1 MFLHAGTTLNS
12 RYGIEK
18 VLGHGGFGI
27 TYLAYDQLFQVKV
40 AIKEYLP
47 RQLATRAEGATQV
60 SIYTGESRQHYVY
73 GLSKFLE
80 EAQALARFG
89 DHPNI
94 VSCRD
99 FFEANGTAY
108 MVMPYLEG
116 LTLKE
121 YLAKKGGRLSYEAA
135 RDILL
140 LVMDALQE
148 VHRVHLLHRD
158 LSPDNIF
165 LTTSKQVKLI
175 DFGAARYQAGEQSR
189 SLSVIL
195 KAGYAPE
202 EQYRSSGRQGPWT
215 DVYGVA
221 ATFYKAITGQTPP
234 DALDRLAYDT
244 LVAPSELG
252 AAIPAEAE
260 QTLLKALAVRA
271 VDRLQTIDE
280 FKAGLTSTKPL
291 TQEIKPAAIADVP
304 PVQPRQSVVPNP
316 VVAAGINAQAGASNV
331 QPHLSVPVSKPS
343 FQRSQWI
350 SILIPLA
357 CLAFL
362 TVAGIAA
369 WGVFKG
375 TKTEVKINVEETG
388 EKIGLLVP
396 PTSLKDQLS
405 KVLFNYKNALE
416 NKDKSGLRKCY
427 SPHFPELEKKL
438 QEIETN
444 WKGFD
449 FIGMHYAFEIEKEA
463 LNNQNPT
470 TLVKWQFQT
479 RDRKTGEIKSNTMMN
494 RVSFVHE
501 EGQWHI
507 KTTEKIMTPGN

>member
-1 MFLHAGTTLNS
+1 MFLPTGTTLNG

-27 TYLAYDQLFQVKV
+27 TYLAFDQLFQVKV

-60 SIYTGESRQHYVY
+60 SIYTGEARQHYVY

-108 MVMPYLEG
+108 MVMPFLEG

-121 YLAKKGGRLSYEAA
+121 YLAKKGGRLSFEAA

-140 LVMDALQE
+140 RVMDALQE
-148 VHRVHLLHRD
+148 VHKVHLLHRD
-158 LSPDNIF
+158 LSPDNVF
-165 LTTSKQVKLI
+165 LTTSRQVKLI

-195 KAGYAPE
+195 KTGYAPE

-221 ATFYKAITGQTPP
+221 ATMYKAITGQTPP
-234 DALDRLAYDT
+234 DALDRLAHDT
-244 LVAPSELG
+244 LVPPSQLG
-252 AAIPAEAE
+252 AAIPPQAE
-260 QTLLKALAVRA
+260 QALLKALAVRA
-271 VDRLQTIDE
+271 IDRLQTVDE
-280 FKAGLTSTKPL
+280 FKAGLTMTSPITPEIRPAAPVNFPL
-291 TQEIKPAAIADVP
+291 TQPYPSAVPSQVPRTSASDPAGSIKI
-304 PVQPRQSVVPNP
+304 
-316 VVAAGINAQAGASNV
+316 
-331 QPHLSVPVSKPS
+331 QPHLPAQAPNPA
-343 FQRSQWI
+343 FQRSQWVNI
-350 SILIPLA
+350 VVPLV
-357 CLAFL
+357 CLAVL

-369 WGVFKG
+369 WGMFKG
-375 TKTEVKINVEETG
+375 TKTEDKIKVGGNGKEPGPQAV
-388 EKIGLLVP
+388 
-396 PTSLKDQLS
+396 SLKDQLS

-416 NKDKSGLRKCY
+416 NKDKSELRKCY
-427 SPHFPELEKKL
+427 SPHFPDLEKKL
-438 QEIETN
+438 QEIENN
-444 WKGFD
+444 WNGFD
-449 FIGMHYAFEIEKEA
+449 FIGMAFNLEIEKESF
-463 LNNQNPT
+463 NNPLA
-470 TLVKWQFQT
+470 LVKWQFEA
-479 RDRKTGEIKSNTMMN
+479 RNRKTGETKPNTLMN
-494 RVSFVHE
+494 RVSFVLE
-501 EGQWHI
+501 GGQWHI
-507 KTTEKIMTPGN
+507 KTTEKIITSE

>member
-1 MFLHAGTTLNS
+1 MFLPISTELSG
-12 RYGIEK
+12 RYRVERL
-18 VLGHGGFGI
+18 LGHGGFGI

-121 YLAKKGGRLSYEAA
+121 YLVKKGGRLSYEAA
-135 RDILL
+135 RDVLL
-140 LVMDALQE
+140 PVMDALQE
-148 VHRVHLLHRD
+148 VHRVQLLHRD

-175 DFGAARYQAGEQSR
+175 DFGAARYQAGEQSK

-252 AAIPAEAE
+252 AAIPPEAE

-280 FKAGLTSTKPL
+280 FKAGLTLTKPL
-291 TQEIKPAAIADVP
+291 AQEIKLSAIADIP
-304 PVQPRQSVVPNP
+304 PVPPRQSVVPNP
-316 VVAAGINAQAGASNV
+316 VVDAGVNVQAGASSV
-331 QPHLSVPVSKPS
+331 QPHLSVPMSQPS
-343 FQRSQWI
+343 FQRSQWV

-362 TVAGIAA
+362 TVVGIAA
-369 WGVFKG
+369 WGVLKG
-375 TKTEVKINVEETG
+375 TKTGVKINVESTG
-388 EKIGLLVP
+388 EKSEPPVP
-396 PTSLKDQLS
+396 LPPLSLKDQLS
-405 KVLFNYKNALE
+405 KVLSNYKNALE

-427 SPHFPELEKKL
+427 SPLFPELDKKL
-438 QEIETN
+438 QELETN

-449 FIGMHYAFEIEKEA
+449 FIGMDFNLEVEKEES
-463 LNNQNPT
+463 NNPT
-470 TLVKWQFQT
+470 GLVKWQFQT
-479 RDRKTGEIKSNTMMN
+479 RDRKTGEIKSNTMIN
-494 RVSFVHE
+494 RVSFVQE
-501 EGQWHI
+501 GGQWHI
-507 KTTEKIMTPGN
+507 RATEKVIAPGS